1 MVTQHGGLTNGVLSV
16 GYGTATIARPFASV
30 NLLSTHREQW
40 NATALVDNNATVGP
54 RLLLPGQ
61 GYTITV
67 RLVLPESSINMH
79 RPTGGALMLNVDLL
93 NAQQE
98 ALATSKRPVL
108 MQYRSWPVKVARWL
122 ALTPFYLL
130 GILEEAQ
137 THTFVLFDSYVESTN
152 HPLSYIRVELSDPSV
167 QVSKGDVFVI
177 AELSGLAYLMYHWFV
192 FSAVAGTFLCWLVV
206 VGSVGVLGCVVYCSG
221 DRGDAGVEGGE
232 GGEGGEGNSTFV
244 GGGNGDGHGGRRR
257 SRSPESRR
265 RRSRSPLNKQD
276 FRGKEYVPMEERGG
290 VGGEFKED

>member
-1 MVTQHGGLTNGVLSV
+1 M

-40 NATALVDNNATVGP
+40 NATALVDNNATVGS

-61 GYTITV
+61 GYTVTV
-67 RLVLPESSINMH
+67 RLVLPESSTNMH

-221 DRGDAGVEGGE
+221 GDRGDTGVEE
-232 GGEGGEGNSTFV
+232 GDGAEGSE
-244 GGGNGDGHGGRRR
+244 GHGGRRR
-257 SRSPESRR
+257 SRSPESRSR
-265 RRSRSPLNKQD
+265 RRSRSPLNEQD
-276 FRGKEYVPMEERGG
+276 FRGKEYVPVEER
-290 VGGEFKED
+290 GGEFKED